1 MTKKMNVFGNLTVDI
16 VERWID
22 EQIKIMESR
31 PWNNGVYSSDTS
43 RKSIELLLEHKGTV
57 DIFRSIKH
65 DLYRLDMMLDSTP
78 KWREHWGLKP
88 KEESK

>member
-1 MTKKMNVFGNLTVDI
+1 MSEINRFGNLTIEI

-22 EQIKIMESR
+22 EQIKIVEKSMGDGKYNS
-31 PWNNGVYSSDTS
+31 YTD
-43 RKSIELLLEHKGTV
+43 RKSIEIILEHKGTV
-57 DIFRSIKH
+57 DLFRSIKRE
-65 DLYRLDMMLDSTP
+65 LNTLDTMLNCTP